1 MPFYTHLR
9 LYIIKLDCW
18 ENHPNT
24 AASYNNLAL
33 VYKNEGEYKKA
44 KELYL
49 KSLNIRKRVL
59 GENHPDTA
67 NSYNNL
73 AEIYIKE
80 GKYKKAEEFY
90 LKSLNIS
97 ERIFSSIHRSKF
109 FSGFHL
115 VYADFIFS

>member
-1 MPFYTHLR
+1 MN
-9 LYIIKLDCW
+9 IIEKVLG

-59 GENHPDTA
+59 
-67 NSYNNL
+67 L
-73 AEIYIKE
+73 
-80 GKYKKAEEFY
+80 
-90 LKSLNIS
+90 
-97 ERIFSSIHRSKF
+97 
-109 FSGFHL
+109 FH
-115 VYADFIFS
+115 